1 MTAVVKSSPL
11 LLAAAGLAALCL
23 GEPPAWAGIPDPSAS
38 TVPARLF
45 LCPAGDSVFVVIP
58 RHLNGDPWAEGAV
71 WVDLCG
77 CSQVRLSLAR
87 AQGYTLDA
95 AGCVA
100 TEQPPAD
107 AIDRFP
113 LAGGG
118 LCPGGSFRVYAG
130 GVLLAIR
137 TVVASPDQN
146 GDLIVDSTDVALARS
161 KLGTADPGADLDGDG
176 IVTEADVALLSA
188 HLGHASP
195 DHQTPAL
202 PATWG
207 RIKLLY
213 K

>member
-1 MTAVVKSSPL
+1 MNRNNHSGPRAFAVFCIAAL
-11 LLAAAGLAALCL
+11 GLAAAAAS
-23 GEPPAWAGIPDPSAS
+23 AGIPAASAS
-38 TVPARLF
+38 FVSARLF
-45 LCPAGDSVFVVIP
+45 LCPAGDSMFVVIP
-58 RHLNGDPWAEGAV
+58 RHISGNPWVEGAV

-77 CSQVRLSLAR
+77 CPNVHLSR
-87 AQGYTLDA
+87 GGAQGYTLDA

-107 AIDRFP
+107 AIYRFA

-137 TVVASPDQN
+137 TDVASPDQN
-146 GDLIVDSTDVALARS
+146 GDLSVDSIDVALVRS

-176 IVTEADVALLSA
+176 IVTESDAALAVA

-195 DHQTPAL
+195 DRPTPAL
-202 PATWG
+202 PTTWG
-207 RIKLLY
+207 RIKTLY
-213 K
+213 R